1 MSGKM
6 KAIVMQAADHVS
18 METVDIPTPNDNEAL
33 CLIEAVAICGSDIKF
48 IKGDTIG
55 SWPPYLPFILGHEWS
70 GTVAG
75 TGRNVKN
82 LKIGDRVAGEAHSGC
97 GFCQNCKKGRYN
109 LCLNYGNEGVGHRH
123 YGHKST
129 GAYAQYGVFYNNS
142 LTKLPDNVSFAE
154 GAILDAAGT
163 GLHVVDQT
171 GISVGGTVVV
181 IGPGPI
187 GMITAKIAKALGTSK
202 IIMVGRGNRLKKASE
217 LCADY
222 VIDFEKQD
230 VITQVMEVTDG
241 MGADE
246 VFECS
251 GAKGTLNQA
260 VQIVRKGGSIGIVG
274 IPSPGNME
282 AVDNRK
288 LIIDEISVFGSR
300 ANPNVSARLLS
311 MISAG
316 LLDIK
321 QFITHSFGF
330 DDYEKAFDYFANRK
344 EGALKV
350 IIEPNKP

>member
-6 KAIVMQAADHVS
+6 KAIVMNAANS
-18 METVDIPTPNDNEAL
+18 ISLEEVDMPAPNNDEVL
-33 CLIEAVAICGSDIKF
+33 CSVQAVAICGSDIKF
-48 IKGDTIG
+48 IQGDTIG
-55 SWPPYLPFILGHEWS
+55 SWPPYLPFILGHEWA
-70 GTVAG
+70 GTVVD

-97 GFCQNCKKGRYN
+97 GFCENCKKGRYN
-109 LCLNYGNEGVGHRH
+109 LCLNYGNEDVGHRH

-129 GAYAQYGVFYNNS
+129 GAYAQYGVFNNKS
-142 LTKLPDNVSFAE
+142 LTKLPDDISFAE

-163 GLHVVDQT
+163 GLHLIDQT
-171 GISVGGTVVV
+171 GISAGGSVLV

-202 IIMVGRGNRLKKASE
+202 VIMVGRGSRLKKASK
-217 LCADY
+217 LSADE
-222 VIDFEKQD
+222 VIDFEKED
-230 VITQVMEVTDG
+230 VINRVMEMTDG
-241 MGADE
+241 IGADE

-260 VQIVRKGGSIGIVG
+260 IQTARKGGTIGIVG
-274 IPSPGNME
+274 MPSPGNME
-282 AVDNRK
+282 EIDNRK
-288 LIIDEISVFGSR
+288 LIIDEISIFGSR

-311 MISAG
+311 MISSG

-321 QFITHSFGF
+321 QFITHSFSF

-344 EGALKV
+344 DGALKV
-350 IIEPNKP
+350 ILEPNKQ